1 MELWSLEGFKA
12 LKTVLDY
19 RKDLSTRLRRLE
31 KQFIEKYEHEFN
43 ELLEDINRV
52 LNETKVML
60 RSFSTHHNLPKDNDI
75 QKPTSE
81 YFCLRI
87 FSPREQNEFAS
98 YPGRLKEED
107 FGKLVIRN
115 LKQIEIGVTG
125 EGGLNLSHNNNNFEA
140 DGQVWNKLI
149 EDLHSMNQQNGN
161 IENPEFVALITKL
174 AHSYSAIFDMLE
186 HLGEALMIKIW
197 KFW

>member
-1 MELWSLEGFKA
+1 MS
-12 LKTVLDY
+12 
-19 RKDLSTRLRRLE
+19 
-31 KQFIEKYEHEFN
+31 
-43 ELLEDINRV
+43 
-52 LNETKVML
+52 
-60 RSFSTHHNLPKDNDI
+60 
-75 QKPTSE
+75 
-81 YFCLRI
+81 
-87 FSPREQNEFAS
+87 FAS

-186 HLGEALMIKIW
+186 HLGEAPNDQNMEVLVNGNAAIIRILLQIGQEDDITKSKQHILN
-197 KFW
+197 FVSNEFPG